1 MHDMG
6 GIVRKHYKKER
17 GVKKAMA
24 NAKEAIKDIIIDYEN
39 QINEATTF
47 ARLNDI
53 VSNILGSTRVLIA
66 LGYLDEAQ
74 ELHEQCTIAF
84 DIMRKL

>member
-1 MHDMG
+1 M
-6 GIVRKHYKKER
+6 E
-17 GVKKAMA
+17 
-24 NAKEAIKDIIIDYEN
+24 NAKEAIKSIIIDYEN
-39 QINEATTF
+39 QINDATTF

-53 VSNILGSTRVLIA
+53 VSNMLGSTRVLIA

-74 ELHEQCTIAF
+74 EFHKQCKIAF